1 MVQPPLQ
8 ADLTDANLDNAVLTS
23 ADLRHA
29 ILTGAIFNNA
39 DLSDANLDNATFSR
53 CKLPPRKALARRNAQ
68 HGKAVA
74 KAVGKGLVAEVQG
87 GGDDGDQDT
96 EDDGNADD
104 EDSNELAEDE
114 EDSLISL
121 EEAMLALNRM
131 ATAAADGLEQLLQV
145 RTALCADF
153 EGIKQLAAEWT
164 PPAMDIKAVQCGAQ
178 KLEAAVATM
187 MQAKADELFETLEAA
202 MVKALSDTSVGG
214 MSIAA
219 LEGDEPSGGPVK
231 ELGKAVLWSLV
242 GDARQLLAE
251 RATPLI
257 GEAAKGISFSVDRQ
271 QFETE
276 AKSVPTE
283 RTPLLSG
290 ASTASRLPPQ
300 MSWPVRISRRVSSCS
315 HQQPR

>member
-1 MVQPPLQ
+1 
-8 ADLTDANLDNAVLTS
+8 
-23 ADLRHA
+23 
-29 ILTGAIFNNA
+29 
-39 DLSDANLDNATFSR
+39 
-53 CKLPPRKALARRNAQ
+53 
-68 HGKAVA
+68 
-74 KAVGKGLVAEVQG
+74 
-87 GGDDGDQDT
+87 
-96 EDDGNADD
+96 
-104 EDSNELAEDE
+104 
-114 EDSLISL
+114 
-121 EEAMLALNRM
+121 
-131 ATAAADGLEQLLQV
+131 
-145 RTALCADF
+145 
-153 EGIKQLAAEWT
+153 
-164 PPAMDIKAVQCGAQ
+164 
-178 KLEAAVATM
+178 M
-187 MQAKADELFETLEAA
+187 MHAKADELFETLEAVV
-202 MVKALSDTSVGG
+202 VKALSDTSVGG
-214 MSIAA
+214 LATAA
-219 LEGDEPSGGPVK
+219 PEGDEHSGGPVK